1 MFRVRSQKLCDH
13 GQGTWES
20 SLFCLLRE
28 ENESTKAGKAVAVA
42 TIVLE

>member
-13 GQGTWES
+13 GQGT
-20 SLFCLLRE
+20 LFCLLRE